1 MKPENTKTKSRMS
14 KFQKED
20 ILLAIETLQYNNN
33 QKPTIADIADFLH
46 TYRDNVAYYIKKYSL
61 EGKCNITERGKYMR
75 EKNSDIFEEIAR
87 NTRNISKSLYV
98 LALLNLMKYINEN
111 EVDITTDAL
120 YIDSREVLLTIG
132 DEIINNIK
140 IKNVLNNEG

>member
-1 MKPENTKTKSRMS
+1 MKAENIKPKTHMT

-33 QKPTIADIADFLH
+33 QKPTIKEVADFLH
-46 TYRDNVAYYIKKYSL
+46 TYRDDAAYYIKKYNL

-87 NTRNISKSLYV
+87 NTRNIRNISKSLYV
-98 LALLNLMKYINEN
+98 LAYLNFMDYQQKYGIELEDNEIDHLWNLSDMLFSMK
-111 EVDITTDAL
+111 
-120 YIDSREVLLTIG
+120 
-132 DEIINNIK
+132 DEILK
-140 IKNVLNNEG
+140 

>member
-1 MKPENTKTKSRMS
+1 MIEENTKPKTHMT

-20 ILLAIETLQYNNN
+20 ILLAIETLKYNNN
-33 QKPTIADIADFLH
+33 QKPSIKEVADFLH
-46 TYRDNVAYYIKKYSL
+46 TYRDDAAYYIKKYSL

-98 LALLNLMKYINEN
+98 LARLNLMKYKNEN

-120 YIDSREVLLTIG
+120 YLESREILLTIE
-132 DEIINNIK
+132 DEIFK
-140 IKNVLNNEG
+140 

>member
-1 MKPENTKTKSRMS
+1 MKAENIKPKTHMT

-20 ILLAIETLQYNNN
+20 ILLAIETLKYNNN
-33 QKPTIADIADFLH
+33 QKPTIKDVADFLH
-46 TYRDNVAYYIKKYSL
+46 TYRDDAAYYIKKYNL

-98 LALLNLMKYINEN
+98 LARLNLMKYKNEN
-111 EVDITTDAL
+111 EVDITTDVL
-120 YIDSREVLLTIG
+120 YLDLREVLLTIE
-132 DEIINNIK
+132 DDIFKSINK
-140 IKNVLNNEG
+140 KQK